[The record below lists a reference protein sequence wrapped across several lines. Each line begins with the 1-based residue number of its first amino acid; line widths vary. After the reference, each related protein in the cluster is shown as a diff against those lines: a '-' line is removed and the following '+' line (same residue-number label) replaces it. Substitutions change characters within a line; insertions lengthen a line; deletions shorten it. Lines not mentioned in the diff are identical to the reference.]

1 MQKAI
6 KNTAAVLHPLHEK
19 DREWILAN
27 LTPVSQSEVRRALKG
42 LKKIKS
48 FKRAKFDEIYDL
60 VKPDEVN
67 LIESVAPQE
76 SELDTLTRLLDAC
89 TIKKGQEVAVAMSPE
104 SLAQLLPVME
114 HSKLR
119 HCIASSA
126 EPFSR
131 SVKDAEKNISR
142 AASDKVIDSIARYM
156 NSQLEV
162 TITSHE

>member
-27 LTPVSQSEVRRALKG
+27 LTPVSQSEVRSALKG

-60 VKPDEVN
+60 VKPAEVS
-67 LIESVAPQE
+67 LIETAAPQE
-76 SELDTLTRLLDAC
+76 TALDTLARLLDAC
-89 TIKKGQEVAVAMSPE
+89 TIKKGQDVVVTMSPE

-126 EPFSR
+126 ESFSR
-131 SVKDAEKNISR
+131 SVKNAEKNITR
-142 AASDKVIDSIARYM
+142 AASDRVIDSLARYM
-156 NSQLEV
+156 NTQLEM

>member
-27 LTPVSQSEVRRALKG
+27 LTPVSQDAVRSALKG

-48 FKRAKFDEIYDL
+48 FKRAEFDEIYDL
-60 VKPDEVN
+60 VKPAEVS
-67 LIESVAPQE
+67 LIEATAPKE
-76 SELDTLTRLLDAC
+76 SALDTLARLLDTC
-89 TIKKGQEVAVAMSPE
+89 TIKKGQDVVVTMSPE

-131 SVKDAEKNISR
+131 RVKDAEKNITR
-142 AASDKVIDSIARYM
+142 AASEKVIDSMARYM
-156 NSQLEV
+156 NSQLEM
-162 TITSHE
+162 TITPHE

>member
-6 KNTAAVLHPLHEK
+6 KNTAAVLHPLHKK

-27 LTPVSQSEVRRALKG
+27 LTPVSQGAVRSALNG

-48 FKRAKFDEIYDL
+48 FNSVKFDEIYDL
-60 VKPDEVN
+60 VKPAEVSH
-67 LIESVAPQE
+67 IEAATPKE
-76 SELDTLTRLLDAC
+76 SALETLSRLLDAC
-89 TIKKGQEVAVAMSPE
+89 TLQKGQDVVVTMSPE

-131 SVKDAEKNISR
+131 RVKEAEKNITR
-142 AASDKVIDSIARYM
+142 AASERVIDSMARYM
-156 NSQLEV
+156 NSQLEM
-162 TITSHE
+162 TITSDE

>member
-27 LTPVSQSEVRRALKG
+27 LTPVSQDAVRSALKG

-60 VKPDEVN
+60 VKPTEAN
-67 LIESVAPQE
+67 LIETAVPKESV
-76 SELDTLTRLLDAC
+76 LDKLARLLDAC
-89 TIKKGQEVAVAMSPE
+89 TIKKGQDVVVTMSPE
-104 SLAQLLPVME
+104 SLAQLLPAME
-114 HSKLR
+114 NSKLR

-131 SVKDAEKNISR
+131 RVKEAEKNITR
-142 AASDKVIDSIARYM
+142 AASERVIESIAQYM
-156 NSQLEV
+156 NAQLEM

>member
-27 LTPVSQSEVRRALKG
+27 LTPVSQSAVRNALNG

-48 FKRAKFDEIYDL
+48 LKRAKFDEIYDL
-60 VKPDEVN
+60 VKPAEVS
-67 LIESVAPQE
+67 LIEAVVPKE
-76 SELDTLTRLLDAC
+76 TTLEALARLLDTC
-89 TIKKGQEVAVAMSPE
+89 TIKKGQDVVITMSPE

-126 EPFSR
+126 EAFSR
-131 SVKDAEKNISR
+131 RVKDAEKNITR
-142 AASDKVIDSIARYM
+142 AASERVIDSMARYM
-156 NSQLEV
+156 ISQLEM
-162 TITSHE
+162 TIISDE

>member
-27 LTPVSQSEVRRALKG
+27 LTPVSQSEVRSALKG

-48 FKRAKFDEIYDL
+48 LKRVKFDEIYDL
-60 VKPDEVN
+60 VKPAEVS
-67 LIESVAPQE
+67 LIEAVVPKETA
-76 SELDTLTRLLDAC
+76 LDTLARLLDVC
-89 TIKKGQEVAVAMSPE
+89 TIKKGQDVVVTMSPE

-131 SVKDAEKNISR
+131 RVKEAEKNITR
-142 AASDKVIDSIARYM
+142 AASERVIDSMARYM
-156 NSQLEV
+156 NAQLEM
-162 TITSHE
+162 TTTSHE